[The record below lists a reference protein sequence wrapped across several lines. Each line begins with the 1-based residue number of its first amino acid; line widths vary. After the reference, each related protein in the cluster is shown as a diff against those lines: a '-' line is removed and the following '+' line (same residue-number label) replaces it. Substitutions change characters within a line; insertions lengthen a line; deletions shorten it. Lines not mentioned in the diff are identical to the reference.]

1 MSKTAIAKF
10 GIGQVIRHRTYEFRG
25 VVFDVDPEF
34 SNTEEWLDAIPEP
47 KKKPTKSRSA
57 LALSP
62 LMPLTR
68 DRIIGHDIER
78 LAFRFTMLNAAD
90 TVECQISDAAMDEL
104 AGTKGT
110 ESMARQAQ
118 FLALR
123 DAVEGIASDMFDKV
137 PVVGAA
143 AAKKLHGLTHPE
155 G

>member
-1 MSKTAIAKF
+1 
-10 GIGQVIRHRTYEFRG
+10 
-25 VVFDVDPEF
+25 
-34 SNTEEWLDAIPEP
+34 
-47 KKKPTKSRSA
+47 
-57 LALSP
+57 
-62 LMPLTR
+62 MPLTR

-104 AGTKGT
+104 AGTRGT

-137 PVVGAA
+137 PVVKGRVIRIFTKHVQKSPPSPADIDFVKRVRRKPGPRLIPQQRTA
-143 AAKKLHGLTHPE
+143 DLMVRNVILDQFHL
-155 G
+155 